1 MAAWSLGGLA
11 NRNVQLRPPR
21 GLAAALNEAEL
32 YLRPKVRKTTDAIH
46 TEHGSDQEP
55 ASVIPAAVFV
65 SGSLRYN
72 AEEVWFVFTASR
84 NESGLGGP
92 HIADMRPLEE

>member
-1 MAAWSLGGLA
+1 MA
-11 NRNVQLRPPR
+11 
-21 GLAAALNEAEL
+21 
-32 YLRPKVRKTTDAIH
+32 TDAIH

-55 ASVIPAAVFV
+55 ASVIPTAVFV